1 MRLRQGQHRA
11 LAAELHRIEVRAQRA
26 VIEQSEVNGSGS
38 NVLLE
43 RPHGRLFDGQLDT
56 RILAVE
62 GDERV
67 DEETSRTRARAA
79 DRQAA
84 RAQFGE
90 IGDLLHKRLT
100 DAQDLFGL
108 AHVDLAGRRQRERR
122 LAPVEQTHAELRLD
136 LLDALRERWLR
147 DVEVLGRSREGPVL
161 GDLQDTAPFVFIN
174 HMHAPI
180 YLIYRINPINKS

>member
-1 MRLRQGQHRA
+1 MK
-11 LAAELHRIEVRAQRA
+11 
-26 VIEQSEVNGSGS
+26 
-38 NVLLE
+38 
-43 RPHGRLFDGQLDT
+43 
-56 RILAVE
+56 

-90 IGDLLHKRLT
+90 IGDLLHERLT
-100 DAQDLFGL
+100 DAQDLLGL

-147 DVEVLGRSREGPVL
+147 DVEMLSSSRESPVFS
-161 GDLQDTAPFVFIN
+161 DLQDAAPFVFIN
-174 HMHAPI
+174 HDIILP
-180 YLIYRINPINKS
+180 YRPNQFNK

>member
-26 VIEQSEVNGSGS
+26 VIEQGEVNGSGS
-38 NVLLE
+38 SVLLE

-90 IGDLLHKRLT
+90 IGDLLHERLT
-100 DAQDLFGL
+100 DAQDLLGL

-136 LLDALRERWLR
+136 LLDALRE
-147 DVEVLGRSREGPVL
+147 
-161 GDLQDTAPFVFIN
+161 
-174 HMHAPI
+174 
-180 YLIYRINPINKS
+180 